1 MQMNRE
7 LRARQPMS
15 RIAITGIGILAPG
28 AIGLDAF
35 RTLLR
40 SGNTAIAPVDRFD
53 TEGLASHQAAL
64 VHGFQARDF
73 IAPMKL
79 RRMNTLSRYALA
91 AAKMALDDSGLEA
104 GRREGAGVAIGTMF
118 GPVQTSVEYMR
129 EYVEKGASLA
139 PPQLFAE
146 SVANAPGSHVAIE
159 FGLRGFNLTF
169 TQRESSALAAAT
181 FAASQI
187 VKGSLE
193 AALIGGVEE
202 INEMVFSVL
211 GRLGALAH
219 ETANSVEAS
228 RPFDRRRNGM
238 VLGEG
243 SAILVAES
251 ADSAN
256 RRGARVHAYLSGFGI
271 GRDTSA
277 SISDWGTGSAKIAS
291 VMRAAI
297 DDAELEVGDIGAVW
311 ASANSTKRGDA
322 VEAEALR
329 ALFGSNM
336 PPVVATKGY
345 FGEYAAGGAIHLAA
359 AVMAMADQELPLSCG
374 CETPDSGVSPT
385 QERLQLPIRHMLV
398 NSVSSGGGVVCAVLS
413 RSVDE

>member
-1 MQMNRE
+1 
-7 LRARQPMS
+7 MS
-15 RIAITGIGILAPG
+15 RVAITGIGILAPG
-28 AIGLDAF
+28 SIGADGF
-35 RTLLR
+35 RTMLR
-40 SGNTAIAPVDRFD
+40 SGDTAIAPIDRFD
-53 TEGLASHQAAL
+53 TTGLTSHRAAL
-64 VHGFQARDF
+64 VRGFQARDF

-79 RRMNTLSRYALA
+79 RRMNTLSRYAMA
-91 AAKMALDDSGLEA
+91 AAKMALDDSGLEVS
-104 GRREGAGVAIGTMF
+104 RRQEAGVAIGTMF

-146 SVANAPGSHVAIE
+146 SVANAPGSHMAIE

-211 GRLGALAH
+211 ARLGALAH
-219 ETANSVEAS
+219 QTAEVDEAS
-228 RPFDRRRNGM
+228 RPFDPRRNGI

-243 SAILVAES
+243 SAVLVAES
-251 ADSAN
+251 TESAGA
-256 RRGARVHAYLSGFGI
+256 RGARAHAYLSGFGI

-277 SISDWGTGSAKIAS
+277 SISDWGTGSEKIAR

-297 DDAELEVGDIGAVW
+297 DDAGVEAGEIDAVW
-311 ASANSTKRGDA
+311 ASANSSRRGDA
-322 VEAEALR
+322 VEAQALR

-336 PPVVATKGY
+336 PPVAATKGY
-345 FGEYAAGGAIHLAA
+345 FGEYAGGGAIHLAA
-359 AVMAMADQELPLSCG
+359 AVMAVADQELPLSRG
-374 CETPDSGVSPT
+374 CDVPEPSSMPVTADRM
-385 QERLQLPIRHMLV
+385 QMPIRHMLV
-398 NSVSSGGGVVCAVLS
+398 NSVSSGGGVICAVLS
-413 RSVDE
+413 RERA